1 MSEIL
6 SPRESGVFISKN
18 AKHVSIHEEAIPKM
32 VHDLYLAL
40 EKGGLRKYSI
50 TEHETFPSK
59 HLSQKEA
66 LNYVLFLDALNFCF
80 WSPPGK
86 PHWTVKFQDVSYTGY
101 FALCAAVARAYDEGI
116 HIFDP
121 TVYSKFT
128 LSELEEMLKGENG
141 VPAPMVEERLKCLQ
155 EVGTVLLAKFG
166 GSFENVVLQ
175 AKNSAQALLKLV
187 VENFPCFDDSCDY
200 LGKRVSFHKRAQIL
214 VGDVWGLYYG
224 QGISEFRDVDTI
236 TMFADYRVPQVLVAY
251 GILQYSDELM
261 GVLRKNEILQS
272 GCEFEIEIRGCS
284 IRAVDL
290 VVQAIREYMRK
301 DDRVYYSE
309 CNDIS
314 VDNYLWSYRRE
325 HVARMDATP
334 FHKVISIY
342 Y

>member
-1 MSEIL
+1 MSETL
-6 SPRESGVFISKN
+6 GPRESGVFIAKHS
-18 AKHVSIHEEAIPKM
+18 KHVSIHEEAIPKM
-32 VHDLYLAL
+32 VHDLYQAM
-40 EKGGLRKYSI
+40 EDGKLRKSSI

-59 HLSQKEA
+59 HLNQKEA
-66 LNYVLFLDALNFCF
+66 LNYVFFLDALNFCF
-80 WSPPGK
+80 WKPPGK
-86 PHWTVKFQDVSYTGY
+86 PGWSVKFQDISYTGY

-121 TVYSKFT
+121 VVYSKFT
-128 LSELEEMLKGENG
+128 LSELNEMLKGENG

-155 EVGTVLLAKFG
+155 EVGTVLLTKFG
-166 GSFENVVLQ
+166 GSFENCVLQ

-187 VENFPCFDDSCDY
+187 VENFPCFDDSCEY

-224 QGISEFRDVDTI
+224 DGISKFNDVDSI

-251 GILQYSDELM
+251 GILEYSDELM
-261 GVLRKNEILQS
+261 GVLKKNEILQS
-272 GCEFEIEIRGCS
+272 GCEYEVEIRGCS

-290 VVQAIREYMRK
+290 VVQKIREFTKERNWKLYP
-301 DDRVYYSE
+301 D

-325 HVARMDATP
+325 HVERMDATP